1 MNELKKFGLAIAP
14 ILVVL
19 FVVMYAAIGWKAL
32 WVVPTLTVCS
42 VVFTILMICWIEF
55 LENYFKKKGE

>member
-14 ILVVL
+14 ILLVL
-19 FVVMYAAIGWKAL
+19 LVVMYFAIGWKAL

-42 VVFTILMICWIEF
+42 TVFAILMICWLEF
-55 LENYFKKKGE
+55 LESHFKKKGD

>member
-14 ILVVL
+14 IVLVL
-19 FVVMYAAIGWKAL
+19 FVVMYFAIGWKAL

-42 VVFTILMICWIEF
+42 TVFAILMICWIEF